1 MTISIRSEWNCTVF
15 SSASLV
21 LANIAFASS
30 FLLEMN
36 DFIVSMG
43 GGAPDESRGKEQR
56 AMFFLI
62 PGPRYFNSMSAGGCV
77 SASSL
82 LFVCGTIHPSSKR
95 SK

>member
-1 MTISIRSEWNCTVF
+1 VTISIRSECNCTVF

-43 GGAPDESRGKEQR
+43 GGGLQTSRGVKNR
-56 AMFFLI
+56 GRFL
-62 PGPRYFNSMSAGGCV
+62 F
-77 SASSL
+77 
-82 LFVCGTIHPSSKR
+82 
-95 SK
+95 

>member
-43 GGAPDESRGKEQR
+43 GGASRR
-56 AMFFLI
+56 V
-62 PGPRYFNSMSAGGCV
+62 AG
-77 SASSL
+77 
-82 LFVCGTIHPSSKR
+82 
-95 SK
+95 